1 MSLLIR
7 LSRNK
12 MITRR
17 RFSTSSRDVG
27 PRHDPYLE
35 ETVICRLND
44 YVVTFTADAFGLPDR
59 DTLTVNG
66 RTIRTSNR
74 PGRTAE
80 ALFERLT
87 GVSVRFA
94 IEMADRFY
102 EPDPMGSLKSYE

>member
-7 LSRNK
+7 LSKNK
-12 MITRR
+12 QITRR
-17 RFSTSSRDVG
+17 RFSTSSREVG

-66 RTIRTSNR
+66 RTIRTSSR
-74 PGRTAE
+74 PGRSAE

-87 GVSVRFA
+87 GVSVQLAVEAANRSYF
-94 IEMADRFY
+94 
-102 EPDPMGSLKSYE
+102 PDPMGSPKSYE